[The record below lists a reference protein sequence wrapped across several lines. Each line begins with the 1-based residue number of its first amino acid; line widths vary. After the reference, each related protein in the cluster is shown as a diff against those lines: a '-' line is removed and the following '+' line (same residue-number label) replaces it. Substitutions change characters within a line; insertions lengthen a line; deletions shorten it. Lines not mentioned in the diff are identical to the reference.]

1 MTKRVCEEKLLSVRG
16 MVSFT
21 FDMAKS
27 RCIVRARPDTTA
39 EIICQTINKTKVLSA
54 QQIVK
59 NERGEEVKVACFLVC
74 PLLGNMTW

>member
-1 MTKRVCEEKLLSVRG
+1 

-39 EIICQTINKTKVLSA
+39 EIICQTINKTKLLSA

-59 NERGEEVKVACFLVC
+59 NERGEEVNVACIVAFSLYENCVLFVAPTMFPC
-74 PLLGNMTW
+74 MFPRV

>member
-1 MTKRVCEEKLLSVRG
+1 MEQTRLLFLLQITKRICEEQLLTIRG

-39 EIICQTINKTKVLSA
+39 ETICQTINKAKVLSA

-59 NERGEEVKVACFLVC
+59 NERGEEVNIVS
-74 PLLGNMTW
+74 

>member
-1 MTKRVCEEKLLSVRG
+1 

-39 EIICQTINKTKVLSA
+39 ETICQTINKTKLLSA

-59 NERGEEVKVACFLVC
+59 NERGEEVNVAFSLNENCVLFVAPTMFPC
-74 PLLGNMTW
+74 MFPRV

>member
-1 MTKRVCEEKLLSVRG
+1 

-39 EIICQTINKTKVLSA
+39 ETICQTINKTKLLSA

-59 NERGEEVKVACFLVC
+59 NERGEEVNVAFSLYENCVLFVAPTMFPC
-74 PLLGNMTW
+74 MFPRV